1 MARIDGGPIRDR
13 GLGNRRGGDLGA
25 VVWDAVVSPT
35 GDAAATTVMGVT
47 GTGGAPTEM
56 GGASERSSR
65 ITASGRMM
73 VAALPP
79 TCIVPP
85 LLETQE
91 VVRSAGGGAGGD
103 TCRRQRGEE
112 ARRLRLRREEARCE
126 RIASSDAPPFPA
138 ARGAGTS
145 EVGAMCSCSL
155 LPGDA
160 RLVFEV
166 MSPRGL
172 ACGSEKHFGWD
183 MIMPNLKPPVTPTA
197 RALEYREVILKDC
210 RLGAA

>member
-1 MARIDGGPIRDR
+1 MAQIDGGPIRDR

-25 VVWDAVVSPT
+25 AVWDAVVSPT

-103 TCRRQRGEE
+103 ACRRQRGEE
-112 ARRLRLRREEARCE
+112 ARWLGLRREEARRRRSPSLLCE

-138 ARGAGTS
+138 ARGAGTHRRVRLARCAAARS
-145 EVGAMCSCSL
+145 FLAMHAWCL
-155 LPGDA
+155 
-160 RLVFEV
+160 R
-166 MSPRGL
+166 
-172 ACGSEKHFGWD
+172 
-183 MIMPNLKPPVTPTA
+183 
-197 RALEYREVILKDC
+197 
-210 RLGAA
+210 